1 MSTPAYVDSESIN
14 QADGAQTSRVPVP
27 LPDDPYVA
35 VRIDSSHSSASLDST
50 APLSPDHLLTH
61 ISPTPTHTRVSFHR
75 RTAYMA
81 VHVQPAMSPGLS
93 ASMIEALALSDLAFH
108 KRYRSSY
115 EKPSPSPPLPVWER
129 YRGTSEL
136 ILNTDSEW
144 DKLGDEDTNKDE
156 SLDADAER
164 DGLNDEDHRLDDE
177 GLGLEGS
184 EEVVVPEGQQRAA
197 QVANTIVDP
206 EDGRIYTN
214 IPAYAPLVPPVQ
226 TSPSPEWSSGSLS
239 ISPSSLVAPSHIAS
253 PVATPIATIFINEDQ
268 FLESYTLGQEWFEMR
283 SSHIGHVDTW
293 MADMSWAGYD
303 NHRLTHDMLVQQ
315 AALQRELQET
325 RDRVTTLEQERDR
338 REQ

>member
-35 VRIDSSHSSASLDST
+35 VRQTQLCSRVPLMGEEFKAIKPSGTRIDSSHSSASLDST

-81 VHVQPAMSPGLS
+81 VRVQPAMSPGLS

-108 KRYRSSY
+108 K
-115 EKPSPSPPLPVWER
+115 
-129 YRGTSEL
+129 
-136 ILNTDSEW
+136 SEW

-184 EEVVVPEGQQRAA
+184 EEVVVPEVEEDQILS
-197 QVANTIVDP
+197 TFEIDP

-239 ISPSSLVAPSHIAS
+239 ISPSSLVDPSHIAS

-268 FLESYTLGQEWFEMR
+268 FLEEWFEMR